1 MHPKSI
7 GKELRSLNNVI
18 KRYVENLTNF
28 QHAKNVTGT
37 NSWIIAYLA
46 ENQDKEIYQK
56 DLEKQFSV
64 TRSTASKVI
73 SRMEEKGL
81 ILREEVPSDARLKR
95 LVLTPTALEMHYAII
110 EDLKKLESN
119 LADGFTQEELD
130 TLLSYMNRLKDNVE
144 RVLLDDQR

>member
-1 MHPKSI
+1 VHPKSI

>member
-95 LVLTPTALEMHYAII
+95 LVLTPAAIDMHYAIM

-130 TLLSYMNRLKDNVE
+130 TLLSYMDRLKDNVE

>member
-1 MHPKSI
+1 
-7 GKELRSLNNVI
+7 
-18 KRYVENLTNF
+18 
-28 QHAKNVTGT
+28 VTGT